1 MTVGGFAVLHYTE
14 TAGFCGRCHTMKPEL
29 AAYKMS
35 AHRDVP
41 CAECHVAPGIGGFL
55 KAKINGTKQVVE
67 ILTGSYPK
75 PIPPPEHSAMPSP
88 RATCMRCHAL
98 DELTANGGPV
108 KLVLRPRF
116 LEDERNTR
124 QMLAV
129 VLRPS
134 GLGDGTASRGVHW
147 HVDQEVEF
155 TSSDGRDRK
164 IDLIRVKTRDGKEK
178 LYISK
183 DQVSVSTDVRPDVE
197 RLTKSDT
204 TRRMDCTDCHNRV
217 GHGIP
222 SPERTVD
229 ELLATGRI
237 SPDLPWIKRDAVDL
251 LSADYPSVDDADA
264 AIARLRQVYAAKY
277 PLVIKMRGSEVN
289 QAVDELQQAYRLV
302 ATPEMKVTAQTY
314 PNNLGHRS
322 SPGCFRCH
330 DGGHYRVVKN
340 RVTPEKVPW
349 ACATCHTFPQAGPT
363 VSGIS
368 LGGKPED
375 HKSQLWVFR
384 HKRVVSS
391 LEPAGTSCGAC
402 HSRTYCE
409 NCHNSGA
416 LKVKHDEMYYNH
428 PAVIAQAGVQACSY
442 CHQPV
447 ACARCHKNPVLKP
460 APQAPHPA
468 PETPAPP

>member
-1 MTVGGFAVLHYTE
+1 MTVGGFTVLHYTE
-14 TAGFCGRCHTMKPEL
+14 TAGFCGRCHTMAPEL
-29 AAYKMS
+29 TAYKMS
-35 AHRDVP
+35 PHRDVP
-41 CAECHVAPGIGGFL
+41 CAECHVAPGIGGFVR
-55 KAKINGTKQVVE
+55 AKVNGTKQVIQ

-88 RATCMRCHAL
+88 RETCMKCHAME
-98 DELTANGGPV
+98 DLTANAGPV

-116 LEDERNTR
+116 LEDEANTR

-129 VLRPS
+129 VLRPT
-134 GLGDGTASRGVHW
+134 GLGDGTAARGVHW

-155 TSSDGRDRK
+155 TSFDRDRTV
-164 IDLIRVKTRDGKEK
+164 DLIRVKLRDGSEK
-178 LYISK
+178 TFISK
-183 DQVSVSTDVRPDVE
+183 EQVSVSSDVRPDIE
-197 RLTKSDT
+197 RLMKEEPP
-204 TRRMDCTDCHNRV
+204 RRMDCTDCHNRA

-229 ELLATGRI
+229 ELMASGRI

-251 LSADYPSVDDADA
+251 LSADYASVDDADA
-264 AIARLRQVYAAKY
+264 AMARLRQTYAAKY
-277 PLVIKMRGSEVN
+277 PLVIKMKDAEVTR
-289 QAVDELQQAYRLV
+289 AVDELRLAYRLV

-330 DGGHYRVVKN
+330 DGGHYRVVKG
-340 RVTPEKVPW
+340 RLTPEKVPW
-349 ACATCHTFPQAGPT
+349 ACATCHTFPQAGST

-368 LGGKPED
+368 LGQKPKD
-375 HKSQLWVFR
+375 HKSTLWVFR

-402 HSRTYCE
+402 HARTYCE
-409 NCHNSGA
+409 NCHKSGA
-416 LKVKHDEMYYNH
+416 LQVKHDEMYYNH
-428 PAVIAQAGVQACSY
+428 PAVIARAGITACSY

-447 ACARCHKNPVLKP
+447 ACARCHKGPVLKP
-460 APQAPHPA
+460 TPQAPHPA